1 MQIHIITIFPKMFQ
15 SVFAESMINRAQ
27 LKGVAQI
34 QVHNLRVFTNDKR
47 ETVDDKP
54 FGGGPG
60 MVMKIQPIYNCLESV
75 DRLESSKIILLDPS
89 GRQFNQNIAKKLAK
103 LKQLIFICG
112 RYQDLDARVEESADE
127 KISIGPYILS
137 GGELAAAV
145 VIEAVSRFLPG
156 VLGNKNSLAVEV
168 NSFPQY
174 TRPRIFKT
182 KSGQELIVPS
192 ELLSG
197 DHKKIAAWRSR
208 K

>member
-1 MQIHIITIFPKMFQ
+1 MRFDILTIFPRILDSYFNESILRRAREKKIIEIKAHNIRQ
-15 SVFAESMINRAQ
+15 FA
-27 LKGVAQI
+27 K
-34 QVHNLRVFTNDKR
+34 DKHH
-47 ETVDDKP
+47 TTDDKP